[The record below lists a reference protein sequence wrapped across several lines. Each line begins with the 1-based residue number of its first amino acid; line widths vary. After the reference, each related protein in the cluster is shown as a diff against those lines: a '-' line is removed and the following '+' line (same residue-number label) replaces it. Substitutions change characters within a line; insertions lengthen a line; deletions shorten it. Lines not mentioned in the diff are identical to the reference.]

1 MTPQDRQLA
10 EEIFQQ
16 AADLEGA
23 ARDSFLVKAC
33 GAHPGLR
40 GEVESLLAG
49 LEDTSFLQR
58 PPQVL
63 TSIQPLSSDVPDQLG
78 NYRILTTL
86 GAGGMGVV
94 YEALQLHTQRSV
106 ALKVIRPHFASSA
119 MLRRFEHEVW
129 ILGQLQHPGI
139 AQIFEAGTF
148 DSSTGPQPFFAMELI
163 RGMPLREYAKSKEAT
178 VRSRLEL
185 IAQIC
190 DAVHHAHQKGV
201 IHRDLK
207 PGNILVDS
215 TGQIKVLDF
224 GVARVTDEDMRAV
237 TVQTDI
243 GQMIGTLPY
252 MSPEQVTGQSSGL
265 DIRTDV
271 YSLGVMTYELLTGQL
286 PLDLKDCSIAEAARR
301 IRDCDP
307 VPLVQTAPILRGD
320 IDTIITKALSKSRDQ
335 RYQSAAEFAAD
346 IRRYL
351 DDQPIVARPQT
362 TLYHLAKFTKRNRG
376 LVLGFSTGV
385 LAITIAA
392 VVSTLMLVQ
401 ARKAREEEA
410 AQRMAAQEAKQAAEQ
425 SSLEANTVKAF
436 VLQDLLAGNS
446 PEHVRHDI
454 TLTQAVKRG
463 AQRIDERFADQPR
476 TAMLLHD
483 AVSDIFKL
491 LGQGNNSLTHAVRAA
506 TLAREQYGDQST
518 EFFHYEL
525 RRIDRLADLG
535 KWDDV
540 LALISPLEPTIRSVL
555 GPDHIESINVAAAHG
570 DCLQVLGKYDQA
582 LPLLRDT
589 YSRAKAVGFK
599 GEALLRPLNALNAC
613 LRAMDQEDLSL
624 RQEEYEK
631 SIAYFGPQSTLGLIS
646 ANNYALALLNA
657 NQAQEAGTF
666 INQAI
671 SSLGERLPESHELL
685 GQLYFNASG
694 VYQKLADPPKAIGNA
709 TKALEIFT
717 ASRGESDAMTQRIRR
732 GLVRL
737 YIRNGQFPEALAML
751 QAAQDG
757 RLALG
762 EKHPMKDLEQLRAE
776 ILWVAAENNADAS
789 VIKPLLEKVAQDT
802 SAQPTPT
809 DGASMLFA
817 SARIWLDFHAG
828 DLTKASADMAALR
841 ELAKQMPDSLR
852 GIREWMSLCADRFDK
867 AVSKARSGT

>member
-23 ARDSFLVKAC
+23 AREEFLAKAFE
-33 GAHPGLR
+33 AHPELR

-58 PPQVL
+58 PPQAL
-63 TSIQPLSSDVPDQLG
+63 TSIQPLSSDIPDQLG
-78 NYRILTTL
+78 NYKILTTL

-94 YEALQLHTQRSV
+94 YEAMQLHTLRSV
-106 ALKVIRPHFASSA
+106 ALKVIRPHFATPA

-163 RGMPLREYAKSKEAT
+163 RGMPLREYAKAREAT

-237 TVQTDI
+237 TVQTDV

-252 MSPEQVTGQSSGL
+252 MSPEQVAGQSSGL

-307 VPLVQTAPILRGD
+307 VPLVQTAPILKGD

-376 LVLGFSTGV
+376 LVFGFSTGI

-392 VVSTLMLVQ
+392 VVSIFMLVQ
-401 ARKAREEEA
+401 AREAREEEA
-410 AQRMAAQEAKQAAEQ
+410 KQRIAAQEAKSAAEQ

-476 TAMLLHD
+476 TAILLHD

-491 LGQGNNSLTHAVRAA
+491 LGQGNSSLTHAIRAA
-506 TLAREQYGDQST
+506 TLAREEHGEQSSK
-518 EFFHYEL
+518 FFHYQL
-525 RRIDRLADLG
+525 RHIDRLADIG

-555 GPDHIESINVAAAHG
+555 GPDHVESINAAAAHG

-624 RQEEYEK
+624 RREEYEK
-631 SIAYFGPQSTLGLIS
+631 SVAYFGPESTLGLVS
-646 ANNYALALLNA
+646 ANNYAMALLDA
-657 NQAQEAGTF
+657 EKTQEAATF

-671 SSLGERLPESHELL
+671 DSLGQRLPESHDLL
-685 GQLYFNASG
+685 GQLYFNASA
-694 VYQKLADPPKAIGNA
+694 VYQQLADPPNAIANA
-709 TKALEIFT
+709 RKALEIFIP
-717 ASRGESDAMTQRIRR
+717 ARGESDPMTQRIRR

-737 YIRNGQFPEALAML
+737 YIRDGQFT
-751 QAAQDG
+751 QAIEILEQAHAG

-762 EKHPMKDLEQLRAE
+762 EKPPIKDLQQLRAE
-776 ILWVAAENNADAS
+776 VLWVAAENNADAAI
-789 VIKPLLEKVAQDT
+789 VQPLLEQVTLDT
-802 SAQPTPT
+802 AAQPSPT

-828 DLTKASADMAALR
+828 NLPKASTDMAALR
-841 ELAKQMPDSLR
+841 ELTKQMPDSLR

-867 AVSKARSGT
+867 AVSKANSGT